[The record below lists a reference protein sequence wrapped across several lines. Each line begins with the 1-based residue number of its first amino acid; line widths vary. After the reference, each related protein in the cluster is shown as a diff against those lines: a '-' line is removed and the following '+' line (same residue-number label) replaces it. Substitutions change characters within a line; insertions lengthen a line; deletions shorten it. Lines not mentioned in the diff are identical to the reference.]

1 VAGSFG
7 ADVLGVEAER
17 VKDEAGPARH
27 YLVDSDDGSPARP
40 RARYHGDPH
49 PARHLWESDGYSD
62 GIRSPRR

>member
-1 VAGSFG
+1 M
-7 ADVLGVEAER
+7 
-17 VKDEAGPARH
+17 KDEAGPARRF
-27 YLVDSDDGSPARP
+27 LEDSDDGSPARS